1 MSHQNPP
8 DATRVSRIFFYILM
22 FAILGWF
29 TYMQFFGADERRL
42 NVNSDSMI
50 YTGTFTWEKS
60 DGTSEEITVPG
71 RYDLPVGETMVL
83 TTRLPEDYHE
93 NTMAIRSSLQD
104 VKFYING
111 TLRAS
116 YNTSETRL
124 AGKNSASCYIFC
136 ETSEADAGKE
146 LRIELTTHTYNYSGV
161 VNTVLC
167 GDKTDIWLTI
177 LNQYGPATYIAI
189 FIFFTGLVT
198 ILFSL
203 ALGLIYISIFDMEYL
218 GWCMIMGGVWMM
230 GESKLRQILVPN
242 ASALGS
248 LCFVMILLCPIP
260 ILLYADSIQ
269 KQLHRRLYTILGGL
283 ALLDFAVCS
292 ILTFFGIA
300 DYMETLPI
308 GQIILCSILVVVFI
322 QLFIYMR
329 SSNRKSDRLLLLG
342 LLASIICISIEAIS
356 VYFVTSI
363 SGLFIG
369 IGMIILLFVNIIRTL
384 RNLQDM
390 ELHRQK
396 IEVEKSKQ
404 QTERISLQM
413 MQTLAT
419 TIEAKDEY
427 TRGHSYR
434 VAEYA
439 ALIAKELG
447 WSQDEIINL
456 KHAAH
461 LHDIGKIGIPDSVL
475 NKPTQLTEDEDNLLK
490 KHTIIGAE
498 ILKDVTLIPHVAE
511 VTRNHHE
518 HYDGS
523 GYPDGL
529 AGTEIPIYAR
539 IIAVADCYDAMNSR
553 RIYRNALSQDEIY
566 EEILKN
572 KGTQFDPEIAD
583 IFLTLL
589 TENQIPDLDDFSES
603 SSATHDSV
611 ATQMQE
617 LFDQFRL
624 AISKDVEIR
633 SATLSAG
640 ICMCTAGDN
649 FENCYQ
655 KADKA
660 LYYVKRNGKNQ
671 FFFYQQIDRKELLTS
686 STGKDLQLVA
696 KSLRESGTYIGA
708 MDLNYRDFARQY
720 EYMSQLSIR
729 SQCHCYLVMV
739 TMETAVDTIPNIEA
753 IEQALECIEKAI
765 RQKIRRVDICTRY
778 SSMQYLIILFEP
790 TETEIPH
797 IMDRIFMQYR
807 QQCDNTDFR
816 PTYEYLV
823 IAGEK
828 Q

>member
-124 AGKNSASCYIFC
+124 AGKNSASRYIFC

-177 LNQYGPATYIAI
+177 LNQYGPATYIAL

-203 ALGLIYISIFDMEYL
+203 ALGMIYHSSFDMEYL

-300 DYMETLPI
+300 DYIETLPI

-322 QLFIYMR
+322 HLFIYMH
-329 SSNRKSDRLLLLG
+329 SSRRKSDRLLLLG
-342 LLASIICISIEAIS
+342 LLAAIICISIEAIS

-660 LYYVKRNGKNQ
+660 LYYVKQNGKNQ
-671 FFFYQQIDRKELLTS
+671 FFYQQIDRKELLTS
-686 STGKDLQLVA
+686 STGKNLQLVA

-790 TETEIPH
+790 IEPEIPH

>member
-124 AGKNSASCYIFC
+124 AGKNSASRYIFC

-177 LNQYGPATYIAI
+177 LNQYGPATYIAL

-203 ALGLIYISIFDMEYL
+203 ALGKIYHSSFDMEYL

-300 DYMETLPI
+300 DYIETLPI

-322 QLFIYMR
+322 HLFIYMH
-329 SSNRKSDRLLLLG
+329 SSRRKSDRLLLLG
-342 LLASIICISIEAIS
+342 LLAAIICISIEAIS

-447 WSQDEIINL
+447 WSQDEITNL

-475 NKPTQLTEDEDNLLK
+475 NKPTQLTENEDNLLK
-490 KHTIIGAE
+490 KHTFIGAE
-498 ILKDVTLIPHVAE
+498 ILKDVTLIPHVVE

-553 RIYRNALSQDEIY
+553 RIYRNVLSQDEIY

-660 LYYVKRNGKNQ
+660 LYYVKQNGKNQ

-790 TETEIPH
+790 IEPEIPH

>member
-124 AGKNSASCYIFC
+124 AGKNSASRYIFC

-203 ALGLIYISIFDMEYL
+203 ALGMIYHSSFDMEYL

-322 QLFIYMR
+322 HLFIYMR

-434 VAEYA
+434 MAEYA